1 MSYIADQ
8 VRRDDHDRYLCTLFA
23 PAAVREDLFALYAFN
38 AEVAKVRE
46 SVSEH
51 LIGRMKLQWWRDLI
65 AAIYEGRDVPKGNPV
80 VEALADLIRRR
91 ELDRADFDTLL
102 ETRERD
108 VGDEGFHDVADLES
122 YADGTSARLTSLALQ
137 LLDVS
142 DEATR
147 VAGRHVGIA
156 WALTG
161 LMRAVLFHAR
171 ANRVPLPQDLLADAS
186 LTAHDVQERRNAA
199 RLGKVLEQVAHTARA
214 HLDKARTYRGRV
226 DRRALA
232 ALLPGTLA
240 DAYLSGLQRRNYD
253 VFDPRHALQRP
264 AVGRLIWH
272 GVLGRF

>member
-1 MSYIADQ
+1 MSDLADQ
-8 VRRDDHDRYLCTLFA
+8 VRRDDHDRYLCALFA
-23 PAAVREDLFALYAFN
+23 PAHLREDLFALYAFN

-46 SVSEH
+46 SVTEQ

-65 AAIYEGRDVPKGNPV
+65 AAIYEGGSVPKGNPV
-80 VEALADLIRRR
+80 VEALAAVVERHALAR
-91 ELDRADFDTLL
+91 EDFDVLL

-108 VGDEGFHDVADLES
+108 VGDDDFADVADLES

-137 LLDVS
+137 ILGVKD
-142 DEATR
+142 DATR
-147 VAGRHVGIA
+147 TAGRHVGIA

-171 ANRVPLPQDLLADAS
+171 ANRVPLPQDLLAEAA

-199 RLGKVLEQVAHTARA
+199 RLAAVIEQIVRTARA
-214 HLDKARTYRGRV
+214 HLDKARSFQGQV

-232 ALLPGTLA
+232 ALLPATLA
-240 DAYLSGLQRRNYD
+240 NSYLSGLERRKYD

-264 AVGRLIWH
+264 AVGRLVWN
-272 GVLGRF
+272 GLRGRF